1 MQRLDAFTFT
11 VDCGLCDNINN
22 TLVGEAIEQ
31 QRVSDAIVR
40 DQITHA
46 AIDHDHTKMTS

>member
-46 AIDHDHTKMTS
+46 AIDHDHAKMTS

>member
-1 MQRLDAFTFT
+1 MRRLDAFTFT
-11 VDCGLCDNINN
+11 VDDGLCDNINN
-22 TLVGEAIEQ
+22 TVGDAIEQ

-46 AIDHDHTKMTS
+46 AIDHDHTKITS